1 MDTMNG
7 IHNQFKLK
15 DDMIANTEDYLSAQ
29 VSKMEANG
37 GTGRQF

>member
-15 DDMIANTEDYLSAQ
+15 DDMIADPEDYFSAQ
-29 VSKMEANG
+29 LSKMEANG
-37 GTGRQF
+37 GTGRQS